1 MQVINYSEFRAG
13 LKASLDS
20 VSQDNEI
27 VIVNRPKNENV
38 VLISLKEYNAIQET
52 LHLMSSAKNRERL
65 LAAIERD
72 KAGEYDSHELI
83 ND

>member
-1 MQVINYSEFRAG
+1 MQVINFSEFRAG
-13 LKASLDS
+13 LKAKLDS
-20 VSQDNEI
+20 VSKDNEI
-27 VIVNRPKNENV
+27 VIVNRPQNENV

-52 LHLMSSAKNRERL
+52 LHLMSSKNNRDRL

-72 KAGEYDSHELI
+72 KAGEYESHELT

>member
-72 KAGEYDSHELI
+72 KAGEYESHELI

>member
-27 VIVNRPKNENV
+27 VIINRPKNENV

-52 LHLMSSAKNRERL
+52 LHLMSSAKNRDRL

-72 KAGEYDSHELI
+72 KAGEYESHELI

>member
-1 MQVINYSEFRAG
+1 MQVINFSEFRAG
-13 LKASLDS
+13 LKAKLDS
-20 VSQDNEI
+20 VSKDNEI

-52 LHLMSSAKNRERL
+52 LHLMSSKNNRDRL

-72 KAGEYDSHELI
+72 RSGEYESHELT